1 MPLLPKLFGVGL
13 PPILLDRKLV
23 TFLYPLKSL
32 FIFFE
37 GPPPRAQFPLLNVP
51 FTYSTVKN
59 LTIYPGLHRLGYK
72 VTVAIH
78 VAKVYE
84 WRQLVNLLPEIFP

>member
-32 FIFFE
+32 FFFFE
-37 GPPPRAQFPLLNVP
+37 GGGRAQFPLLNVP
-51 FTYSTVKN
+51 FTYTYSTVKN

-84 WRQLVNLLPEIFP
+84 